1 MGKTA
6 LITGATSGIG
16 KATAELFAE
25 NGINLILCGRRKER
39 LEQLQKKLAQKVKV
53 HTLCFDVSKSAE
65 VFEAISS
72 LPKSFST
79 IDILVNNAGNAYGL
93 GTIDEGNLDDWNKM
107 LDINVKGLLY
117 VFKAVIPVM
126 LKRKKGHIINIGSVA
141 SHEVYPRGNVY
152 CASKY
157 AVDALNKGMQHDL
170 LEKGIRVTGIY
181 PGAAET
187 EFSLVRFQ
195 GNKEKAKAIY
205 KGFKPLDAKDIAET
219 ILFAVTRP
227 AHVNISEL
235 TVLPSAQA
243 SVQHIFRKEK

>member
-1 MGKTA
+1 MAKTA

-16 KATAELFAE
+16 KATAVLFAE
-25 NGINLILCGRRKER
+25 NGIRLIICGRRKAR
-39 LEQLQKKLAQKVKV
+39 LEQLKSKLSKKVNV
-53 HTLCFDVSKSAE
+53 HALTFDVSDKEA
-65 VFEAISS
+65 VFAAIES
-72 LPKSFST
+72 LPKSFSA

-126 LKRKKGHIINIGSVA
+126 LKRKKGHIVNIGSVA
-141 SHEVYPRGNVY
+141 SHEVYPKGNVY
-152 CASKY
+152 CASKH

-170 LEKGIRVTGIY
+170 LEKGIRVTGIF

-195 GNKEKAKAIY
+195 GDKEKAKAVY
-205 KGFKPLDAKDIAET
+205 KGFKPLVAKDVAET

-227 AHVNISEL
+227 PHVNISEL

-243 SVQHIFRKEK
+243 SVQHIFRKEI